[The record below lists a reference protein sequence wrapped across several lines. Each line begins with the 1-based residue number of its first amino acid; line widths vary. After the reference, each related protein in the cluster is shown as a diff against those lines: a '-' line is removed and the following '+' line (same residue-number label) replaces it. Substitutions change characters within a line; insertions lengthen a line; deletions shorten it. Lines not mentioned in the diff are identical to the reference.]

1 MPQSLEISRDV
12 ALDFA
17 CVLASYIEGVAS
29 ALLLVSGCL
38 FELYV
43 GSRVGVNSLGLS
55 LVKSFLPHAVSFS
68 AVQLHLSLMA
78 ILLAVSYPVQLKNKH
93 LT

>member
-17 CVLASYIEGVAS
+17 CVLASYIERVAS